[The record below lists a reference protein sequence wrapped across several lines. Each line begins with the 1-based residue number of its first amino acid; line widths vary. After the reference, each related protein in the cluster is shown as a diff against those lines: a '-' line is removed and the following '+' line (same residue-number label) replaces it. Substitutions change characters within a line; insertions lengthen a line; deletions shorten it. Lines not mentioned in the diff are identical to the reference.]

1 MDSIG
6 DQREIGPEI
15 QEVLETGDRYNNQRY
30 KIIFKFQIRKVLVV
44 LRFSTSVKRNE
55 AVSTLKVYVLK
66 WLIKENKQSCL
77 FNNR

>member
-1 MDSIG
+1 MCLGWWLKIKSFRRRLDSIG

-44 LRFSTSVKRNE
+44 LRFST
-55 AVSTLKVYVLK
+55 
-66 WLIKENKQSCL
+66 
-77 FNNR
+77 